1 MVGCFNNI
9 YWRNHFD
16 KYQFKKNKI
25 MKKHISKLPSIIF
38 LLISLVF
45 LYLLIVER
53 NPSEI
58 PSALLNKNIPN
69 FETESLLKNEKFSS
83 KNEFGKEIV
92 IVNFFATWCKPCRD
106 EHIYLNRFLN
116 EKKIKI
122 IGVNYKDNS
131 LKTTKWLKNLGNP
144 YSNIAIDKKGKIA
157 IDWGV
162 YGIPETFIV
171 NSKGV
176 IKYRYVGPINEKI
189 YNEISLILNKIK

>member
-1 MVGCFNNI
+1 
-9 YWRNHFD
+9 
-16 KYQFKKNKI
+16 
-25 MKKHISKLPSIIF
+25 MKKHILKLPFIIF
-38 LLISLVF
+38 FIISLAF
-45 LYLLIVER
+45 LYLLIIDR

-58 PSALLNKNIPN
+58 PSALLNKKTPKFI
-69 FETESLLKNEKFSS
+69 TESLFKNEEFSS
-83 KNEFGKEIV
+83 TKEFGKEIV
-92 IVNFFATWCKPCRD
+92 VVNFFATWCKPCRD
-106 EHIYLNRFLN
+106 EHAYINRLSS

-122 IGVNYKDNS
+122 LGINYKDDS
-131 LKTTKWLKNLGNP
+131 LKTIDWLKNLGNP